1 MVAVVVATVIEL
13 LFDAAAD
20 FDMHGRGDRDVAFV
34 EQGVEIAAE
43 EKAISDEVLAA
54 FGVGLDVRGI
64 ERGEGALVGH
74 GAAALVGICYQ
85 HAE

>member
-1 MVAVVVATVIEL
+1 MVAVVVAAVIEL

-20 FDMHGRGDRDVAFV
+20 FDMHGRGDRDVAFI
-34 EQGVEIAAE
+34 EQGVKIAAE
-43 EKAISDEVLAA
+43 EQSVADEVLAA
-54 FGVGLDVRGI
+54 FGVGLDMRGI

-74 GAAALVGICYQ
+74 GTATLVSICDQ